1 MMNWMGIGRKQSC
14 CNVAVI
20 SAHRQSQGRRLDP
33 GEVLALDA
41 AYVLDPP
48 EC

>member
-1 MMNWMGIGRKQSC
+1 MNWIGLGRKQSC
-14 CNVAVI
+14 LHVAAI

-41 AYVLDPP
+41 AYVLDSS